1 MLLLVYESK
10 TNIVYIDTFL
20 RWNVKK
26 VFTFQ
31 GYDFRV
37 RTLKNF
43 KGELVRKCAP
53 GASKKAMKKITKTA
67 QSWRVHRS
75 TRVSI
80 KELAERYNATLS
92 GG

>member
-1 MLLLVYESK
+1 MLVGG
-10 TNIVYIDTFL
+10 
-20 RWNVKK
+20 VKSTL
-26 VFTFQ
+26 TFQ

-53 GASKKAMKKITKTA
+53 GASKKAMKKITKTT

-92 GG
+92 GGEVGLISFVNV